1 MRRFELTLGA
11 LVLVAGVAMADEK
24 PLDVTIQVVDSPAA
38 SPSAVTRTIELPP
51 SASAKARERSEHG
64 RDAAN
69 EARTDARQTLQ
80 GVVEETK
87 TELLDPV
94 LEEPLPL
101 PLDTSDA
108 LQ

>member
-1 MRRFELTLGA
+1 
-11 LVLVAGVAMADEK
+11 MADEK

-38 SPSAVTRTIELPP
+38 SPSAVTKTIELPP
-51 SASAKARERSEHG
+51 SASAKVRERSEHG

-87 TELLDPV
+87 TELLDPIDSPI
-94 LEEPLPL
+94 ELPEVPEL
-101 PLDTSDA
+101 PDPPILDTP
-108 LQ
+108 